1 MVRIPTATIAA
12 GLVLLF
18 VLLNPRG
25 ATADDW
31 YVFPP
36 GVPANAG
43 EPDIPASQV
52 FPTIQAAVDAP
63 SVEDRD
69 RVILADP
76 TQEGSDGT
84 FFGDG
89 NQNVAL
95 TKALR
100 IRSESGAPEEC
111 NVFAQGPPPRRHFF
125 ISGHEADGASFQGIN
140 FRGGNAVGFD
150 GEQGSSNG
158 GSIYCEDVSDLF
170 VLFCI
175 FDHNYAGINGGAIYF
190 LRTSDIEIVHC
201 FFDFNGAGA
210 QIYNGGGGA
219 LYLEDSSAGPAPSD
233 PGIRFSWF
241 DTNVA
246 QDGGAICLRS
256 SSSALIQHCR
266 FQDNGT
272 SPSEEPGSGGAIYF
286 GASDGEEL
294 VVEGGWFREN
304 SANLHGGA
312 IAAFSIEVDGQ
323 SSVRISDVEFTKNE
337 TEVGVDSDGGA
348 IYLNDHLSDPGM
360 VATVVDCRLEWNKT
374 YGDGGGIY
382 ANACSTTIRRCY
394 FNENQTFGSRGG
406 GAIFHRSRSQQVLHV
421 GGCDIVH
428 NWALGPVASGAGIY
442 VCAVGLGGRVAI
454 QNSNICYNSSEDE
467 GGGLHISGLTRG
479 PLLYET
485 RA

>member
-140 FRGGNAVGFD
+140 FSGGNAVGFGD
-150 GEQGSSNG
+150 LEGGSNG

-170 VLFCI
+170 VTE
-175 FDHNYAGINGGAIYF
+175 G
-190 LRTSDIEIVHC
+190 RSTSC
-201 FFDFNGAGA
+201 A
-210 QIYNGGGGA
+210 QA
-219 LYLEDSSAGPAPSD
+219 
-233 PGIRFSWF
+233 
-241 DTNVA
+241 T
-246 QDGGAICLRS
+246 LRS
-256 SSSALIQHCR
+256 STASSISTELERRYTTAAAV
-266 FQDNGT
+266 
-272 SPSEEPGSGGAIYF
+272 PSIWKTRLRAQPLLVQGSGFLGSTRTGHRMEAPS
-286 GASDGEEL
+286 AS
-294 VVEGGWFREN
+294 
-304 SANLHGGA
+304 
-312 IAAFSIEVDGQ
+312 AALPRRKSKIVT
-323 SSVRISDVEFTKNE
+323 S
-337 TEVGVDSDGGA
+337 
-348 IYLNDHLSDPGM
+348 
-360 VATVVDCRLEWNKT
+360 
-374 YGDGGGIY
+374 
-382 ANACSTTIRRCY
+382 STTGPLRLRNLGVGERSTSAQVTARSLSSTAAGFVRTRPTC
-394 FNENQTFGSRGG
+394 TV
-406 GAIFHRSRSQQVLHV
+406 ARSRLS
-421 GGCDIVH
+421 
-428 NWALGPVASGAGIY
+428 
-442 VCAVGLGGRVAI
+442 R
-454 QNSNICYNSSEDE
+454 
-467 GGGLHISGLTRG
+467 
-479 PLLYET
+479 
-485 RA
+485 